1 MVAELPALPPLA
13 IMAAEICFYGFGEE
27 IGWRG
32 YLLPNLLDTHRP
44 LPALLRVGFIWA
56 AWHLPL
62 LLRN

>member
-1 MVAELPALPPLA
+1 MVLA
-13 IMAAEICFYGFGEE
+13 KRSDGAATP
-27 IGWRG
+27 
-32 YLLPNLLDTHRP
+32 LPNLLDTHRP